1 MLGKFYVIATPIG
14 NLGDLT
20 YRAVEILSSVAG
32 IAAEDTRHSH
42 RLLQHYQITTPLF
55 SLHDHN
61 ETQKTAKILARLQM
75 GEDLA
80 LISDAGTPLISDPG
94 FHLVKFLREHDVQVI
109 PIPGPCAAIAALSV
123 AGLPSD
129 KFYFVGFLPTKTL
142 ARQQVLQKVIEETAT
157 LIFYEAPHRFLESL
171 IDFIKVFGP
180 ERSAVLAREL
190 TKTFET
196 LKSGT
201 LGELY
206 DFVLADPYQQK
217 GEIVL
222 LVQGFELNAELDAQ
236 AREVMK
242 ILAAELPVKQ
252 AAKLA
257 AQITGVKK
265 NQLYEWWLSEK

>member
-1 MLGKFYVIATPIG
+1 VSGKFYVVATPIG
-14 NLGDLT
+14 NLSDLT
-20 YRAVEILSSVAG
+20 YRAVEILSSVAA

-61 ETQKTAKILARLQM
+61 ETQKTAKILARLQT

-94 FHLVKFLREHDVQVI
+94 FHLVKFLREHDIQVI

-129 KFYFVGFLPTKTL
+129 KFYFVGFLPAKTL

-171 IDFIKVFGP
+171 IDLIKVFGP
-180 ERSAVLAREL
+180 ERPAVLAREL

-201 LGELY
+201 LRELY

-242 ILAAELPVKQ
+242 ILATELPVKQ

-265 NQLYEWWLSEK
+265 NQLYEWWLSQK